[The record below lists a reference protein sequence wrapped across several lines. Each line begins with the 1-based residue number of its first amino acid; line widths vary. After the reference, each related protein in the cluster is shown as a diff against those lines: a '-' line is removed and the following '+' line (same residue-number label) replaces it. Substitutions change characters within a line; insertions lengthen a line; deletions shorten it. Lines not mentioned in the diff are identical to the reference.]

1 LDAYSAAAATDA
13 DEATH
18 GFAVVSSPVDQPS
31 NYWEWIE
38 KYSSQT
44 CLRKVLDTK
53 TNKYY
58 PATNIAY
65 R

>member
-1 LDAYSAAAATDA
+1 VLFAAA

-18 GFAVVSSPVDQPS
+18 GFAVVSSPVDQAD

-38 KYSSQT
+38 RYSSQA
-44 CLRKVLDTK
+44 CLRKVKDAVTGK
-53 TNKYY
+53 FYA
-58 PATNIAY
+58 ATNIAY